1 MMFAVLRI
9 HAIRRQNDGPIFLI
23 RVDYGPTNTCV
34 DSDSGVHEPV
44 WLQAVKDLVKI
55 GAKEGAVSFLDNH
68 NV

>member
-1 MMFAVLRI
+1 
-9 HAIRRQNDGPIFLI
+9 
-23 RVDYGPTNTCV
+23 V